1 MPPPLHLRAIL
12 DAAEHALLVPT
23 PESFDS
29 AQVYLAQAV
38 QSLTDQPELR
48 RDPAVLRAVTA
59 INLLADQAA
68 RLRMGRQNWS
78 IEA

>member
-1 MPPPLHLRAIL
+1 MPPPLHLRAVL

-23 PESFDS
+23 APSLDT
-29 AQVYLAQAV
+29 AQVYLAQAI
-38 QSLTDQPELR
+38 QSLTDQPDLR
-48 RDPAVLRAVTA
+48 RDPAVRRSMIA

-68 RLRMGRQNWS
+68 RLRMGRRNWS